1 MKFTVEKRIF
11 QSASN
16 LCVGVV
22 VAKGIDNTLEFDQVA
37 ADLQSAVANARSKFD
52 GQNIKETSEL
62 RIYRETLEKLSINPN
77 KYPCSIEALLS
88 RIVKNNS
95 VPTISAVVDLL
106 NTISITYG
114 VAIGAHDIDT
124 LIDGLSLRYST
135 EDDVYDAFCD
145 KVSDRIKGEEL
156 IYASGNQIRT
166 RRWIWRQ
173 SDIGRV
179 TTESHNIVFSIDG
192 FQENRDAVIAAR
204 NALSEQLEKLF
215 GCEVKIGLLEQKNR
229 TFEMD
234 ELSPEEQVIED
245 TIQVMLKGTAEH
257 TDVDDVREKL
267 QHVFAEKRSLRIK
280 LGLDPSA
287 PDIHIGHAVVLRKVR
302 QLQELGHKAVII
314 IGDFTGRIGD
324 PTGKSKTRKP
334 LTNEEVKKNAKTYTD
349 QVFKIIDESK
359 TEVRF
364 NSDWLGKMSFADVI
378 DLAAKCTVARI
389 MERDDFNNR
398 FTNHL
403 PIAVHEFFYPLM
415 QAYDS
420 VAIEADVELGGTDQ
434 IFNVLMGRNIQR
446 DYGQDPQITL
456 FMPILE
462 GIDGV
467 EKMSKSLGNYIGIDE
482 APDIIYRKVMQ
493 IPDNCIVKYFTLC
506 TDYKPAEIETI
517 EARLGKGEN
526 PRDIKMELAFEITAL
541 YQGKDAAEEAQKHF
555 IEAYQ
560 KNVAPENTPVIEV
573 KVEEGKTI
581 GESIIDALLSD
592 SRFKTKSEIR
602 RMFKQNAVSLNNVKV
617 TDPST
622 ISEINDGD
630 ILQVGKGKFYKIKKS

>member
-1 MKFTVEKRIF
+1 MKFTIEKRVF
-11 QSASN
+11 QSVPN
-16 LCVGVV
+16 LCIGVV
-22 VAKGIDNTLEFDQVA
+22 VAKEIDNTLKFDCVA
-37 ADLQSAVANARSKFD
+37 TNLGCAVKNVQAKFD
-52 GQNIKETSEL
+52 GQNIKETPEL
-62 RIYRETLEKLSINPN
+62 RIYRDTLEEISINPN
-77 KYPCSIEALLS
+77 KYPCSIESLYS
-88 RIVKNNS
+88 RIAKNKGI
-95 VPTISAVVDLL
+95 PTISAVVDLL

-114 VAIGAHDIDT
+114 VAIGAHDMDT
-124 LIDGLSLRYST
+124 LVDGLSLRFST
-135 EDDVYDAFCD
+135 EDDVYDAFTEEIRD
-145 KVSDRIKGEEL
+145 KIKGEEL
-156 IYASGNQIRT
+156 IYASANQIRT
-166 RRWIWRQ
+166 RKWIWRQ

-179 TTESHNIVFSIDG
+179 TSDSHNIVFSIDG
-192 FQENRDAVIAAR
+192 FQDNRDSVMAAR
-204 NALSEQLEKLF
+204 NALSEELQKLF
-215 GCEVKIGLLEQKNR
+215 GCYVKTGLLERKNR

-234 ELSPEEQVIED
+234 ELSPEEQAVED
-245 TIQVMLKGTAEH
+245 TIQIMLKGTAEH
-257 TDVDDVREKL
+257 TDVDDMREKL
-267 QHVFAEKRSLRIK
+267 QHVFAEKRPLKIK

-324 PTGKSKTRKP
+324 PTGKSKTRKS
-334 LTNEEVKKNAKTYTD
+334 LSDEEVKSNAKTYTD
-349 QVFKIIDESK
+349 QVFKIIDKSK

-378 DLAAKCTVARI
+378 DLASKCTVARI

-482 APDIIYRKVMQ
+482 APDVIYRKVMQ

-506 TDYKPAEIETI
+506 TDYNPSEIEVI

-526 PRDIKMELAFEITAL
+526 PRDIKMELAFVITAL
-541 YQGKDAAEEAQKHF
+541 YQGTEAAKEAQKHF
-555 IEAYQ
+555 VEAYQ
-560 KNVAPENTPVIEV
+560 KNVAPENTPVIDV
-573 KVEEGKTI
+573 KIEKEKSV
-581 GESIIDALLSD
+581 GESIIDALLTD
-592 SRFKTKSEIR
+592 SRFKSKSEIR

-617 TDPST
+617 TDPSI
-622 ISEINDGD
+622 ISEINDDD
-630 ILQVGKGKFYKIKKS
+630 ILQVGKGKFYKIKKC

>member
-11 QSASN
+11 QAAPN
-16 LCVGVV
+16 ICIGVV
-22 VAKGIDNTLEFDQVA
+22 VAKGIDNSTTNDELVA
-37 ADLQSAVANARSKFD
+37 NLQKAVENAQSKYDGQSA
-52 GQNIKETSEL
+52 KEITEL
-62 RIYRETLEKLSINPN
+62 KVYRDTLEKLSINPN
-77 KYPCSIEALLS
+77 KFPCSIEALLN
-88 RIVKNNS
+88 RIVKNKG
-95 VPTISAVVDLL
+95 VPSISAVVDLL
-106 NTISITYG
+106 NTISITYN
-114 VAIGAHDIDT
+114 VAIGAHDMDT
-124 LIDGLSLRYST
+124 LVDGLALRYSV
-135 EDDVYDAFCD
+135 EDDVYDAFTEE
-145 KVSDRIKGEEL
+145 VSDKIKGEEL

-173 SDIGRV
+173 SDLGRV
-179 TTESHNIVFSIDG
+179 TSDSKNIVFSIDG
-192 FQENRDAVIAAR
+192 FQDNRDSVIAAR
-204 NALSEQLEKLF
+204 NALAEQLANIF
-215 GCEVKIGLLEQKNR
+215 GCDVKTGLLEQKNR

-234 ELSPEEQVIED
+234 ELSAEEQVIED

-267 QHVFAEKRSLRIK
+267 EHVFAEKRPLRIK

-302 QLQELGHKAVII
+302 QLQELGHKAIII

-334 LTNEEVKKNAKTYTD
+334 LTDEEVKKNAKTYTD

-506 TDYKPAEIETI
+506 TDYKPSEIEVI

-541 YQGKDAAEEAQKHF
+541 YQGKEAATEAQQHF
-555 IEAYQ
+555 VEAYQ
-560 KNVAPENTPVIEV
+560 KNVAPENTPTIEV
-573 KVEEGKTI
+573 KIEEGKAL
-581 GESIIDALLSD
+581 GESIIDALLTD

-602 RMFKQNAVSLNNVKV
+602 RMFKQNAVSLNNVKI

-622 ISEINDGD
+622 IAEVTDGD
-630 ILQVGKGKFYKIKKS
+630 ILQVGKGKFYKIQKV

>member
-1 MKFTVEKRIF
+1 MKFSVEKRIF
-11 QSASN
+11 QTAPN

-22 VAKGIDNTLEFDQVA
+22 VAKGIDNTHGNSTLTDNLQVA
-37 ADLQSAVANARSKFD
+37 VSEAKCKFGTQSV
-52 GQNIKETSEL
+52 KEIPEL
-62 RIYRETLEKLSINPN
+62 LIYRDTLEKLSINPN
-77 KYPCSIEALLS
+77 KYPCSIEALLN
-88 RIVKNNS
+88 RVVKNKG
-95 VPTISAVVDLL
+95 VPSISAVVDLL
-106 NTISITYG
+106 NTISITYD
-114 VAIGAHDIDT
+114 VAIGAHDMDT
-124 LIDGLSLRYST
+124 LLEGLSLRYST
-135 EDDVYDAFCD
+135 DEDVLDAFEDTSD
-145 KVSDRIKGEEL
+145 KIKGEEL

-173 SDIGRV
+173 SELGRI
-179 TTESHNIVFSIDG
+179 TPDSKNIVFSIDG
-192 FQENRDAVIAAR
+192 FQGNRDSVIAAR
-204 NALSEQLEKLF
+204 NALADQLEKVF
-215 GCEVKIGLLEQKNR
+215 GCNVKTGLLEQKNR

-234 ELSPEEQVIED
+234 ELTAEEQLIED
-245 TIQVMLKGTAEH
+245 TIQIMLKGTAEH

-267 QHVFAEKRSLRIK
+267 EHVFAEKRPLRIK

-287 PDIHIGHAVVLRKVR
+287 PDIHIGHAVVLRKVK

-334 LTNEEVKKNAKTYTD
+334 LTDEQVKQNAKTYTE

-364 NSDWLGKMSFADVI
+364 NSEWLGKMTFADVI

-398 FTNHL
+398 FTNH
-403 PIAVHEFFYPLM
+403 IAIGVHEFFYPLM

-420 VAIEADVELGGTDQ
+420 VEIEADVELGGTDQ
-434 IFNVLMGRNIQR
+434 IFNVMMGRNIQR

-467 EKMSKSLGNYIGIDE
+467 EKMSKSLGNYIGVNE
-482 APDIIYRKVMQ
+482 EPDTIYSKVMR
-493 IPDNCIVKYFTLC
+493 IPDNCIIKYFTLC
-506 TDYKPAEIETI
+506 TDYKVSDIEEV

-526 PRDIKMELAFEITAL
+526 PRDIKMELAYEITAL
-541 YQGKDAAEEAQKHF
+541 YHGKDAATTAQTHF

-560 KNVAPENTPVIEV
+560 KNVAPDNTPVISVEV
-573 KVEEGKTI
+573 SEGKSI
-581 GESIIDALLSD
+581 GEALIDALMSD
-592 SRFKTKSEIR
+592 DRFKSKSEIR

-617 TDPST
+617 TDPAS
-622 ISEINDGD
+622 ISELKNDD
-630 ILQVGKGKFYKIKKS
+630 VLQVGKGKFYKISIT

>member
-1 MKFTVEKRIF
+1 MKFSIEKRIF
-11 QSASN
+11 QTAPN

-22 VAKGIDNTLEFDQVA
+22 VAKGIDNTHGNSTLADNLQA
-37 ADLQSAVANARSKFD
+37 AVSEAKCKFGTQSA
-52 GQNIKETSEL
+52 KEIPEL
-62 RIYRETLEKLSINPN
+62 LIYRDTLEKLSINPN
-77 KYPCSIEALLS
+77 KYPCSIEALLN
-88 RIVKNNS
+88 RVVKDKGVS
-95 VPTISAVVDLL
+95 SISAVVDLL

-114 VAIGAHDIDT
+114 VAIGAHDMDT
-124 LIDGLSLRYST
+124 LLDGLALRYST
-135 EDDVYDAFCD
+135 DEDVLDAFEDTSD
-145 KVSDRIKGEEL
+145 KLKGEEL

-173 SDIGRV
+173 SDLGRV
-179 TTESHNIVFSIDG
+179 NPDSKNIVFSIDG
-192 FQENRDAVIAAR
+192 FQDNRDSVIAAR
-204 NALSEQLEKLF
+204 NALADQLESVF
-215 GCEVKIGLLEQKNR
+215 GCNVKTGLLEQKNR

-234 ELSPEEQVIED
+234 ELTAEEQLIED

-267 QHVFAEKRSLRIK
+267 EHVFAEKRPLRIK

-287 PDIHIGHAVVLRKVR
+287 PDIHIGHAVVLRKVK

-334 LTNEEVKKNAKTYTD
+334 LTDEQVKQNAKTYTE

-364 NSDWLGKMSFADVI
+364 NSEWLGKMTFADVI

-398 FTNHL
+398 FTNH
-403 PIAVHEFFYPLM
+403 IAIGVHEFFYPLM

-420 VAIEADVELGGTDQ
+420 VEIEADVELGGTDQ
-434 IFNVLMGRNIQR
+434 IFNVMMGRNIQR

-467 EKMSKSLGNYIGIDE
+467 EKMSKSLGNYIGVNE
-482 APDIIYRKVMQ
+482 EPDTIYSKVMQ
-493 IPDNCIVKYFTLC
+493 IPDNCIIKYFTLC
-506 TDYKPAEIETI
+506 TDYKVSDIEEV

-541 YQGKDAAEEAQKHF
+541 YHGKDAATTAQTHF

-560 KNVAPENTPVIEV
+560 KNVAPDNTPIISVEV
-573 KVEEGKTI
+573 SDGKSI
-581 GESIIDALLSD
+581 GEALIDALMSD
-592 SRFKTKSEIR
+592 DRFKSKSEIR

-617 TDPST
+617 TDPAS
-622 ISEINDGD
+622 ISELKNDD
-630 ILQVGKGKFYKIKKS
+630 ILQVGKGKFYRISIT

>member
-1 MKFTVEKRIF
+1 MKFSVEKRIF
-11 QSASN
+11 QTAPN

-22 VAKGIDNTLEFDQVA
+22 VAKGIDNTHDNITLTDNLQVA
-37 ADLQSAVANARSKFD
+37 VSKAKCKFGAQSA
-52 GQNIKETSEL
+52 KEIPEL
-62 RIYRETLEKLSINPN
+62 LIYRNTLEKLSINPN
-77 KYPCSIEALLS
+77 KFPCSIEALLN
-88 RIVKNNS
+88 RIVKDKGIPS
-95 VPTISAVVDLL
+95 ISAVVDLL

-114 VAIGAHDIDT
+114 VAIGAHDLDT
-124 LIDGLSLRYST
+124 LLDGLTLRYST
-135 EDDVYDAFCD
+135 DDDVFEDTSD
-145 KVSDRIKGEEL
+145 KIKGEEL

-173 SDIGRV
+173 SELGRV
-179 TTESHNIVFSIDG
+179 TPDSKNIVFSIDG
-192 FQENRDAVIAAR
+192 FQDNRDSVIAAR
-204 NALSEQLEKLF
+204 NALADQLEKVF
-215 GCEVKIGLLEQKNR
+215 GCNVKTGLLEQKNR

-234 ELSPEEQVIED
+234 ELTAEEQLIED

-267 QHVFAEKRSLRIK
+267 EHVFAEKRPLRIK

-287 PDIHIGHAVVLRKVR
+287 PDIHIGHAVVLRKVK

-334 LTNEEVKKNAKTYTD
+334 LTDEQVKQNAKTYTE

-364 NSDWLGKMSFADVI
+364 NSEWLGKMTFADVI

-398 FTNHL
+398 FTNH
-403 PIAVHEFFYPLM
+403 IAIGVHEFFYPLM

-420 VAIEADVELGGTDQ
+420 VEIEADVELGGTDQ
-434 IFNVLMGRNIQR
+434 IFNVMMGRNIQR
-446 DYGQDPQITL
+446 DYGQEPQITL

-467 EKMSKSLGNYIGIDE
+467 EKMSKSLDNYIGVNE
-482 APDIIYRKVMQ
+482 EPDTIYSKVMR
-493 IPDNCIVKYFTLC
+493 IPDNCIIKYFTLC
-506 TDYKPAEIETI
+506 TDYKVSDIEEV

-541 YQGKDAAEEAQKHF
+541 YHGKDAATTAQTHF

-560 KNVAPENTPVIEV
+560 KNVAPDNTPIISVEV
-573 KVEEGKTI
+573 SEGKSI
-581 GESIIDALLSD
+581 GEALIDALMSD
-592 SRFKTKSEIR
+592 ARFKSKSEIR
-602 RMFKQNAVSLNNVKV
+602 RMFKQNAVSLNNIKV
-617 TDPST
+617 TDPAS
-622 ISEINDGD
+622 ILELKNDD
-630 ILQVGKGKFYKIKKS
+630 VLQVGKGKFYKISIT